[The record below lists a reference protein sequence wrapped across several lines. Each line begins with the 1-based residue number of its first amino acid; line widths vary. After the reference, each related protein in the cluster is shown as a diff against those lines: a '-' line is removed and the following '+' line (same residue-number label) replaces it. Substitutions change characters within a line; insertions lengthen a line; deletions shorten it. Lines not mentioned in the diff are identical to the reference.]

1 MKHNKQVARKLINGC
16 FFFVSSSSRERE
28 SVRVRVRES
37 ERERDRPGKGGRESK
52 TIAVKEH

>member
-1 MKHNKQVARKLINGC
+1 MKHNKQVARKLVNGC
-16 FFFVSSSSRERE
+16 FFFVSSRERE